1 VPVAPWSNRTEG
13 TNGTRRAVVDQTG
26 PVTDEWGIADGFHDV
41 HGEWIA
47 APDATI
53 STLRS
58 MMGEPRPADPL
69 WFVEHCS
76 WHDLVSECVLTLE
89 DGTSWGALTR
99 LEGDVPI
106 GYHTLTPADGGPR
119 TRLVVHPIRCPEP
132 PRAWGVAAQVYALW
146 SDRSWGIGD
155 LRDVATLARS
165 VAEAGGEMVLLSP
178 LHAPSP
184 TFPQERS
191 PYYPSTRRA
200 INPLLIP
207 MAGDPPAELR
217 VSPGALI
224 DRDRVWT
231 AKRAVLEAA
240 FADGR
245 WDAVWRDWAHLQGA
259 DLWSIARWN
268 TIADDFGSD
277 WTAWPE
283 SLRDPSDP
291 TFDRRAAQ
299 DPAITERVE
308 FHAWC
313 QWLAD
318 GFLSQAAAQGC
329 GLIGDL
335 AVGFAPAGADAWQY
349 QDVVALDARIGAPP
363 DLFNPAGQGWGLP
376 PFIPW
381 KLRAAHYEPFIA
393 TVRACLRGVVGLR
406 IDHVMGLFRQY
417 WIPEGTPTADGAY
430 ITFPADE
437 LLAIIALEATRAGAF
452 VIGEDLGTV
461 QAGVR
466 ETMERWG
473 VLSTKVVLFEDDS
486 PDAFPAMS
494 LATVATHDLPTAAG
508 LWSGNGDERLHERL
522 ARVTAAVEGE
532 PTSTI
537 IQRIHAQLLSS
548 PALLRLM
555 TTDDLCEAIE
565 QPNLPGTTV
574 ETNWAR
580 PLPFDVAG
588 IAERLPS

>member
-1 VPVAPWSNRTEG
+1 MYEGRAPRPLV
-13 TNGTRRAVVDQTG
+13 RQTG
-26 PVTDEWGIADGFHDV
+26 PVIDQWGIADGFHDV
-41 HGEWIA
+41 HGDWIA
-47 APDATI
+47 ATQDTI
-53 STLRS
+53 TALRT
-58 MMGEPRPADPL
+58 MMGEPRPGQPL
-69 WFVEHCS
+69 WFVEQGS
-76 WHDLVSECVLTLE
+76 SHDLSGPCALHLE
-89 DGTSWGALTR
+89 DGASWGVVTR
-99 LEGDVPI
+99 LEGDLPI
-106 GYHTLTPADGGPR
+106 GYHTLTPTDGGPA
-119 TRLVVHPIRCPEP
+119 TRLIVHPSRCPEP

-146 SDRSWGIGD
+146 SARSWGIGD
-155 LRDVATLARS
+155 LRDVAALARM
-165 VAEAGGEMVLLSP
+165 VADAGGGMLLLSP
-178 LHAPSP
+178 LHAPAP

-207 MAGDPPAELR
+207 MAGDPPDDLT
-217 VSPGALI
+217 VDPQTLL
-224 DRDRVWT
+224 DRDLVWT

-240 FADGR
+240 FAEGR
-245 WDAVWRDWAHLQGA
+245 WKADWRDWAHQQGP

-268 TIADDFGSD
+268 TIADDFGPE
-277 WTAWPE
+277 WTTWPE
-283 SLRDPSDP
+283 SLRHPSDP
-291 TFDRRAAQ
+291 TFDQRAAR

-318 GFLSQAAAQGC
+318 GFLAHAGAQGC

-335 AVGFAPAGADAWQY
+335 AVGFSPAGADAWQY

-363 DLFNPAGQGWGLP
+363 DLFNPGGQGWGLP

-417 WIPEGTPTADGAY
+417 WIPEGTDTGGGAY
-430 ITFPADE
+430 VTFPAHE

-461 QAGVR
+461 QDGVR
-466 ETMERWG
+466 EAMEQWG
-473 VLSTKVVLFEDDS
+473 VLGTKVVLFEETA
-486 PDAFPAMS
+486 PDAFLEMS
-494 LATVATHDLPTAAG
+494 LATVTTHDLPTTAG
-508 LWSGNGDERLHERL
+508 LWSGRGDDRLRARL
-522 ARVTAAVEGE
+522 AQVTAAVDGE

-537 IQRIHAQLLSS
+537 IQRVHAQLLAS

-555 TTDDLCEAIE
+555 TTDDLCAAEE
-565 QPNLPGTTV
+565 QPNMPGTTV

-580 PLPFDVAG
+580 PLPVDVTG
-588 IAERLPS
+588 IGDVLPA

>member
-1 VPVAPWSNRTEG
+1 MG
-13 TNGTRRAVVDQTG
+13 QTG
-26 PVTDEWGIADGFHDV
+26 PVIDQWGIADGFHDV

-47 APDATI
+47 ASEDTI
-53 STLRS
+53 SALRT
-58 MMGEPRPADPL
+58 MMGEPQPAAPL
-69 WFVEHCS
+69 WFVEQGS
-76 WHDLVSECVLTLE
+76 THDLAGECLVHLE
-89 DGTSWGALTR
+89 DGTSWGARTR

-106 GYHTLTPADGGPR
+106 GYHTLTPTDGGPP
-119 TRLVVHPIRCPEP
+119 TRLIVHPTRCPTP

-165 VAEAGGEMVLLSP
+165 VAEAGGAMVLLSP

-184 TFPQERS
+184 TLPQERS

-207 MAGDPPAELR
+207 MAGDPPPDLQ
-217 VSPGALI
+217 VSPDSLI
-224 DRDRVWT
+224 DRDRVWA

-240 FADGR
+240 FAEGR
-245 WDAVWRDWAHLQGA
+245 WNAVWRDWAHLQDP

-268 TIADDFGSD
+268 TIADDFGPD
-277 WTAWPE
+277 WTTWPE
-283 SLRDPSDP
+283 SLRHPSDP
-291 TFDRRAAQ
+291 TFDTRAAA

-318 GFLSQAAAQGC
+318 GFLTQAGSQGC

-335 AVGFAPAGADAWQY
+335 AVGFSPGGADAWQY

-417 WIPEGTPTADGAY
+417 WIPEGTATAGGAY
-430 ITFPADE
+430 VTFPADE

-466 ETMERWG
+466 EAMERWG
-473 VLSTKVVLFEDDS
+473 VLGTKVVLFEEDT
-486 PDAFPAMS
+486 PDTFPEMS
-494 LATVATHDLPTAAG
+494 LATVTTHDLPTAAG
-508 LWSGNGDERLHERL
+508 LWSGEGDERLQERL
-522 ARVTAAVEGE
+522 ARVTAAVDGE

-537 IQRIHAQLLSS
+537 VQRVHTQLLAS

-555 TTDDLCEAIE
+555 TTDDLCGAVE

-574 ETNWAR
+574 ATNWAR
-580 PLPFDVAG
+580 PLPLDVAG
-588 IAERLPS
+588 IADQLPS